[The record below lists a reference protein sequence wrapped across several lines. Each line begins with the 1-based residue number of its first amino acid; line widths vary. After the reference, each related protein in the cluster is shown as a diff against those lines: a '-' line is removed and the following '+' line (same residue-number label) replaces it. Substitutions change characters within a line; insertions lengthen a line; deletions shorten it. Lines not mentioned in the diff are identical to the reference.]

1 MSKCVLRR
9 WNPSNLLY
17 LQKNWFPLPLL
28 LPLIPTPLV
37 APRKRVL
44 RRTPSSRK
52 RVRRTTQSSRTPTQQ
67 TRIWQISQS
76 RVREHI
82 KKVYVYVFSIFFF
95 SIIYQ
100 ELSRMVATIAGLLF
114 KLFMTAT
121 FYFIYILLGTEP
133 FGDSSGSSHQS
144 INNSQ
149 QNSHFSS
156 NSGQVKKSLLKMNSY
171 LSGHV
176 R

>member
-9 WNPSNLLY
+9 WNPSNPLY
-17 LQKNWFPLPLL
+17 LQKNWFPLHLL

-37 APRKRVL
+37 TPRIRVL

-82 KKVYVYVFSIFFF
+82 KKVLFMFFQYFFF
-95 SIIYQ
+95 QLYIRNLAAWWQ
-100 ELSRMVATIAGLLF
+100 LL
-114 KLFMTAT
+114 LG
-121 FYFIYILLGTEP
+121 FYLNFLWRLHFTLYILGTEP